1 MYVAALL
8 GGAGLTS
15 FNAAWYALLAD
26 VSGSRARGRIFGI
39 VSAVS
44 NGGVVIGAMVA
55 TAIWERVDIGAGMAV
70 WVAAMLLALVPLAL
84 LRNQPNR

>member
-1 MYVAALL
+1 M
-8 GGAGLTS
+8 
-15 FNAAWYALLAD
+15 
-26 VSGSRARGRIFGI
+26 
-39 VSAVS
+39 
-44 NGGVVIGAMVA
+44 IGAMVA